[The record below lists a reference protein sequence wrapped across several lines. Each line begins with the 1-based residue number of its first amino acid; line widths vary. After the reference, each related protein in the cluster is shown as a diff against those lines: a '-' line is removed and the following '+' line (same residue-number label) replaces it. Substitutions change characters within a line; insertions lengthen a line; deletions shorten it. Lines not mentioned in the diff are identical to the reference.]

1 MIAPMTRI
9 LLAAAAAFAVLSGCA
24 HAPPSEATPKTA
36 TATPGAAHPG
46 GMMAMCPMGVPGT
59 QVAAADAANGE
70 TIAFTTTGQVAELR
84 SRVHGMAKMHD
95 QHHAGADAH
104 AGMAGGGM
112 MGSGHAMG
120 AMALPPSRATVLD
133 TETGASIIL
142 VPNDPADLARLQS
155 AARLHVQQMQKE
167 GCGMMGEVKG
177 S

>member
-1 MIAPMTRI
+1 MTRV
-9 LLAAAAAFAVLSGCA
+9 LLAGAAAFAVLSGCA
-24 HAPPSEATPKTA
+24 HAPPPEPAPKTEA
-36 TATPGAAHPG
+36 ATPGAAHAG

-59 QVAAADAANGE
+59 QVAAVDAANGE

-120 AMALPPSRATVLD
+120 GATMPPSRATVLD
-133 TETGASIIL
+133 TETGASILL
-142 VPNDPADLARLQS
+142 VPIDPADLAKLQS

-167 GCGMMGEVKG
+167 GCGMMGQG
-177 S
+177 TGT